1 MRLTETHAIEHRAFA
16 AAAREFSNIGW
27 AFREQAAYDFGIDAL
42 AEECDD
48 GYLTGRLIALVV
60 KAGRSL
66 FSEPD
71 GDGWL
76 YHGRNDELSY
86 WLDYSLPVILLA
98 HHPDTGLTYW
108 QHFTPDAVT
117 YTTSKG
123 WKIRIPSHH
132 VLGRDTPQAFT
143 AIAGGRRTS
152 KYWMAAARTVARAEA
167 ITATPVSQPRQE
179 DFLPW
184 VGILVDRFQH
194 AVENGDTWR
203 ILWDDKLAKPRGELI
218 VHAAAAT
225 MWTSLCALADVD
237 MTRESDAGRGPVD
250 FKFSAGWH
258 RRALI
263 EVKLLSSSKLF
274 RGADAQLPQY
284 LTGLRPSPPSH
295 GGVAG

>member
-1 MRLTETHAIEHRAFA
+1 M
-16 AAAREFSNIGW
+16 GW
-27 AFREQAAYDFGIDAL
+27 AFREQAAYDFGIGAL

-48 GYLTGRLIALVV
+48 GYRTGRLIALVV

-86 WLDYSLPVILLA
+86 WLSYSLPVILLA

-117 YTTSKG
+117 YTSKG

-167 ITATPVSQPRQE
+167 ITATPVSQPPQQ
-179 DFLPW
+179 DFLRW
-184 VGILVDRFQH
+184 GRH
-194 AVENGDTWR
+194 
-203 ILWDDKLAKPRGELI
+203 PRGPLPARRRKRR
-218 VHAAAAT
+218 H
-225 MWTSLCALADVD
+225 LADLVG
-237 MTRESDAGRGPVD
+237 RQAG
-250 FKFSAGWH
+250 KAA
-258 RRALI
+258 RRA
-263 EVKLLSSSKLF
+263 
-274 RGADAQLPQY
+274 D
-284 LTGLRPSPPSH
+284 RPRSRRH
-295 GGVAG
+295 NVDLAMRAR